1 VSSGGGSR
9 AAPTVLLD
17 LVGNASPLNLYSCGS
32 NFCWCQLCSGQ
43 LVGCALVRWEVPRG
57 RYSSADQAERMR
69 NGFARNQSKINLAP
83 HAKEASRA
91 APERAQKTK
100 SKDRRS

>member
-1 VSSGGGSR
+1 
-9 AAPTVLLD
+9 
-17 LVGNASPLNLYSCGS
+17 
-32 NFCWCQLCSGQ
+32 
-43 LVGCALVRWEVPRG
+43 
-57 RYSSADQAERMR
+57 MR

-100 SKDRRS
+100 RKDRRCRRLKTLLS